1 MIATQQIE
9 KIMSKID
16 QSFGQ
21 IKDMKSDLTEQALQT
36 KKLVKDI
43 ECSGALL
50 PNSRGSAN
58 TDELADQLKQMTDHI
73 SSIEVKV
80 TDT

>member
-16 QSFGQ
+16 YSFGQ

-58 TDELADQLKQMTDHI
+58 TDELAD
-73 SSIEVKV
+73 
-80 TDT
+80 

>member
-1 MIATQQIE
+1 
-9 KIMSKID
+9 MSKID

-43 ECSGALL
+43 EGSGVLL